1 MSSHMVMSTETE
13 FGIYAPEHPGADPV
27 DLSCR
32 IVDAYSALSR
42 RGTPTEGSQPV
53 RWDYTAEDPLNDL
66 RGMRLSRAAA
76 DPSMLTDDPY
86 HLAPSGGSE
95 RLPLPRQS
103 SGYLPAA
110 VSSVLTNGSTSITLT
125 QSILRLKRSAHAMLH
140 CGIVPAKSLGDE

>member
-13 FGIYAPEHPGADPV
+13 FGIYTPDNPGADPV

-103 SGYLPAA
+103 VDICPHRCHL
-110 VSSVLTNGSTSITLT
+110 
-125 QSILRLKRSAHAMLH
+125 
-140 CGIVPAKSLGDE
+140 C